1 MVAAENHLIE
11 LLPPRDRE
19 RLLAACEPVSLAL
32 GDVIYEPGMVTTH
45 AYFPVEGFISL
56 VTVIDGSPGLE
67 VGMAGREGMIGCN
80 MALDVPTTP
89 FRALVQG
96 PGLARRIGTKAFR
109 AELSRS
115 PAIQR
120 VIGRYVHVLMAQI
133 ADSSVCLHYH
143 QISPRLARWL
153 LMSQDR
159 AHASA
164 FHVTHEF
171 LALML
176 GVRRVGVTTAAVA
189 LQRAGLIDYR
199 RGELIVLDRA
209 GLMDVACGCYRAQ
222 QVGYEAVLGAAPVP
236 AT

>member
-1 MVAAENHLIE
+1 LTAAENRLIE

-19 RLLAACEPVSLAL
+19 RLLASCEPFALRL
-32 GDVIYEPGMVTTH
+32 GDVIYEPGLVTTH
-45 AYFPVEGFISL
+45 AYFPVESFISL

-67 VGMAGREGMIGCN
+67 VGMVGREGMLGCN
-80 MALDVPTTP
+80 LALDVATTP

-96 PGLARRIGTKAFR
+96 TGLARRIGMKAFR
-109 AELSRS
+109 AELARS
-115 PAIQR
+115 AVLQR
-120 VIGRYVHVLMAQI
+120 TVGRYVHVLMAQI
-133 ADSSVCLHYH
+133 ADSSACLHYH

-199 RGELIVLDRA
+199 RGEMSVLDRA
-209 GLMDVACGCYRAQ
+209 GLVEVACGCYRAQ
-222 QVGYEAVLGAAPVP
+222 QGNYETLLGHAPVAVP
-236 AT
+236 